1 LEEALAAYSEVLNES
16 NRERVPLNWALAQNN
31 LGIALRRLG
40 ERESNIKRLNEAVK
54 THRRAL
60 EEWKRDH
67 MPLKWAE
74 AQKDLSSALNSLRDL
89 ITRTT

>member
-1 LEEALAAYSEVLNES
+1 LEEALAAYSEVLNEW

-67 MPLKWAE
+67 MPLKCE